1 MTPEVIK
8 VTISLRMILR
18 SKIKVA
24 SEGGRERE
32 EGGREGGKKRE
43 RKGERER
50 GSKDRMTE
58 L

>member
-1 MTPEVIK
+1 M
-8 VTISLRMILR
+8 TISLRMILR

-32 EGGREGGKKRE
+32 KEGGREGGKERGKKRE
-43 RKGERER
+43 RTGERER